1 MTITHHLGTETLMS
15 FAAGTLPGALA
26 AVAAAHL
33 AMCSRCRDEFVWF
46 ERIGG
51 ALLEDLPPRALRRA
65 TPQLPR
71 TSPGTP
77 PASDR
82 PAGNAANPIL
92 RLAAHD
98 FAGVAWRRIGIGLW
112 QHRLPLPGT
121 GVLQLIKAGPGA
133 AVPEHGHGGAELTLI
148 LRGAL
153 RDATGSYGQGD
164 VADLDQEIAH
174 TPVADR
180 SQGCVCAVANEVP
193 TRFHG
198 WLARLLQPW
207 HGL

>member
-15 FAAGTLPGALA
+15 FAAGTLPSALA
-26 AVAAAHL
+26 AVAGAHL
-33 AMCSRCRDEFVWF
+33 ALCGRCRNELIWF

-51 ALLEDLPPRALRRA
+51 ALLDELPPHPLRRPA
-65 TPQLPR
+65 PSLPGNVLDAAPQTGRL
-71 TSPGTP
+71 
-77 PASDR
+77 
-82 PAGNAANPIL
+82 AGNAANPIL
-92 RLAAHD
+92 RLAGED
-98 FAGVAWRRIGIGLW
+98 FARVAWRRIGIGLW
-112 QHRLPLPGT
+112 HHRLPLRGN
-121 GVLQLIKAGPGA
+121 GALHLIKAGPGA
-133 AVPEHGHGGAELTLI
+133 SVPEHGHGGAELTLI

-153 RDATGSYGQGD
+153 SDATGSYGQGD

-180 SQGCVCAVANEVP
+180 QHGCVCAIANEVP
-193 TRFHG
+193 TRFHS

>member
-15 FAAGTLPGALA
+15 FAAGSLPSALA
-26 AVAAAHL
+26 AVAGAHL
-33 AMCSRCRDEFVWF
+33 AMCGRCRDELVWF

-51 ALLEDLPPRALRRA
+51 ALLDELPPLPLTMAAPGLPGNVLEA
-65 TPQLPR
+65 PQQTER
-71 TSPGTP
+71 PG
-77 PASDR
+77 
-82 PAGNAANPIL
+82 GNAANPIL
-92 RLAAHD
+92 RLAEKD
-98 FAGVAWRRIGIGLW
+98 FAGVTWRRIGIGLW
-112 QHRLPLPGT
+112 HHRLPLRGT
-121 GVLQLIKAGPGA
+121 GTLQLIKAGPGA
-133 AVPEHGHGGAELTLI
+133 SVPEHGHGGAELTLI

-153 RDATGSYGQGD
+153 SDATGSYGEGD

-180 SQGCVCAVANEVP
+180 QQGCVCAIANEVP